1 MTTVTE
7 ISIVGDRVGDIYHF
21 VVDVGDGRDICRD
34 DRRRW
39 IVTTETEVAV
49 VGDSVG
55 DNSRFVV
62 DVGDRRDIS
71 REDRRRWIVAVNFR
85 DVDLWIA
92 VAVLLGR
99 VRRLD

>member
-21 VVDVGDGRDICRD
+21 VVDVGDG
-34 DRRRW
+34 
-39 IVTTETEVAV
+39 
-49 VGDSVG
+49 
-55 DNSRFVV
+55 
-62 DVGDRRDIS
+62 RDIS